1 MARNVPVMADILL
14 DLDALDAV
22 ASQLPD
28 EQPAGIIVA
37 AGVDLDA
44 LDALALRCLSS
55 AML

>member
-1 MARNVPVMADILL
+1 MANILR